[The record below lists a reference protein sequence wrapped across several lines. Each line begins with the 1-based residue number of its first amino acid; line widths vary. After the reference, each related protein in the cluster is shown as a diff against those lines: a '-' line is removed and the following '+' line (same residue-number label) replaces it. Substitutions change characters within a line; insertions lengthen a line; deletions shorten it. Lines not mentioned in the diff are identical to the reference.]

1 METAK
6 EPRVA
11 PSVAYGNTFSQGKGG
26 KGGKGGTGA
35 LRPATF
41 KGFAPAK
48 AAGPKGGTF
57 NTFSGETWKNDET
70 FIGLVFFGKIY
81 KKTMFFS
88 YETIIFSYEKKGL
101 SDFPCLI
108 NGG

>member
-81 KKTMFFS
+81 RKLHVF
-88 YETIIFSYEKKGL
+88 TIKYGGFLYIF
-101 SDFPCLI
+101 P
-108 NGG
+108 